1 MFRGSLPALVTPM
14 KNGEVDF
21 DVIQEL
27 VEWHINQGSNGL
39 VPVGT
44 TGESPTLSHQEHDA
58 VVDCVV
64 NAAKG
69 RIPIIA
75 GAGSNNTAETVRLV
89 KHAKKS
95 GANAA
100 LVVTP
105 YYNKPTQ
112 EGMILHFSEAEKCD
126 LPIIIY
132 NIPPRSVVD
141 MSPETMGR
149 LACLPNIIGVKDATG
164 DVARVSLQRISCG
177 NDFVQISGEDASAI
191 GFNAQGGVGCITVT
205 GNVAPKLCAEMQA
218 ATLNGNYKKALE
230 YQDLLMPLHKAIF
243 TEPGVCGAKYG
254 LSVLGKC
261 SAEVR
266 SPLSEL
272 TSNTKKLIES
282 AMSHAGL

>member
-14 KNGEVDF
+14 KNSEVDF
-21 DVIQEL
+21 DEIQAL
-27 VEWHINQGSNGL
+27 VEWHIDQGSNGL

-95 GANAA
+95 GASAA

-112 EGMILHFSEAEKCD
+112 EGMILHFSEAEKCGY
-126 LPIIIY
+126 P
-132 NIPPRSVVD
+132 
-141 MSPETMGR
+141 
-149 LACLPNIIGVKDATG
+149 
-164 DVARVSLQRISCG
+164 
-177 NDFVQISGEDASAI
+177 
-191 GFNAQGGVGCITVT
+191 
-205 GNVAPKLCAEMQA
+205 
-218 ATLNGNYKKALE
+218 
-230 YQDLLMPLHKAIF
+230 
-243 TEPGVCGAKYG
+243 
-254 LSVLGKC
+254 
-261 SAEVR
+261 
-266 SPLSEL
+266 
-272 TSNTKKLIES
+272 
-282 AMSHAGL
+282 

>member
-95 GANAA
+95 
-100 LVVTP
+100 
-105 YYNKPTQ
+105 
-112 EGMILHFSEAEKCD
+112 
-126 LPIIIY
+126 
-132 NIPPRSVVD
+132 
-141 MSPETMGR
+141 R
-149 LACLPNIIGVKDATG
+149 LLAVFDFL
-164 DVARVSLQRISCG
+164 ARVFLLTIP
-177 NDFVQISGEDASAI
+177 DKWKPFIFVN
-191 GFNAQGGVGCITVT
+191 F
-205 GNVAPKLCAEMQA
+205 M
-218 ATLNGNYKKALE
+218 
-230 YQDLLMPLHKAIF
+230 
-243 TEPGVCGAKYG
+243 
-254 LSVLGKC
+254 
-261 SAEVR
+261 R
-266 SPLSEL
+266 
-272 TSNTKKLIES
+272 TKNLRR
-282 AMSHAGL
+282 